1 MPEGGKLAVRAYAKR
16 LSNVERETARDEGSR
31 QAERFRI
38 GDEVIAVEVDD
49 SGTGIPPDKLAKVW
63 DPFFTTKPTG
73 RGTGLGLPVT
83 RKIVELHDGTITIA
97 NREGAGVRVTLMFH
111 AGPVA
116 QQPSADDC
124 VTATAIL

>member
-1 MPEGGKLAVRAYAKR
+1 VRVYAKR

-38 GDEVIAVEVDD
+38 GDVVVAVEVDD
-49 SGTGIPPDKLAKVW
+49 SGTGIPPDKIAKVW

-97 NREGAGVRVTLMFH
+97 NRKGAGVRVTLMFH

-116 QQPSADDC
+116 PDPSADQC
-124 VTATAIL
+124 VTERAVL